1 MFFLNGVVVLIISA
15 GFVTIGE
22 SININLTVMV
32 DNDSAPLLNTGRE
45 VMDDILILH
54 LEHGKDYFITVAG
67 SYVRTC
73 FGNSLEWLSRL
84 DRPIRLWNP
93 TEDEE
98 QDEDEDDT
106 ATLYD
111 RYNVLGTKSSR
122 SSMRDTDSH
131 STTTAGELRG
141 QLKNAKSL
149 DSFPEKDAIGRK
161 SSKSSL
167 VGDLKSLQL
176 ADEKRA
182 VPLVPH
188 VVKKQKPVRQLSLPK
203 DLWRIVDFIYKHGF
217 SVVSFICLVH
227 AVCMSS

>member
-1 MFFLNGVVVLIISA
+1 M
-15 GFVTIGE
+15 IGE
-22 SININLTVMV
+22 TVNINLTVMV

-45 VMDDILILH
+45 VMEDILILH
-54 LEHGKDYFITVAG
+54 LEHGKDYFITVSG

-93 TEDEE
+93 KEDEE
-98 QDEDEDDT
+98 QETDDDDT

-111 RYNVLGTKSSR
+111 RYNVLGTKSSM
-122 SSMRDTDSH
+122 SSMKDTESA
-131 STTTAGELRG
+131 TTAIGVAERG

-149 DSFPEKDAIGRK
+149 DSLSGKDAIERK
-161 SSKSSL
+161 ASKSSL

-182 VPLVPH
+182 VPSPP
-188 VVKKQKPVRQLSLPK
+188 VVKKQKHVRQLSLPK

-217 SVVSFICLVH
+217 SVVSSIGGCNYILSRDSDYRSL
-227 AVCMSS
+227 M

>member
-1 MFFLNGVVVLIISA
+1 
-15 GFVTIGE
+15 
-22 SININLTVMV
+22 MV

-93 TEDEE
+93 KEDEE
-98 QDEDEDDT
+98 EDEDEDDT
-106 ATLYD
+106 VTLYD
-111 RYNVLGTKSSR
+111 RYNVLATKSSR

-131 STTTAGELRG
+131 STSIASEVRG

-182 VPLVPH
+182 VPPIPR

-203 DLWRIVDFIYKHGF
+203 DLWRIVDFIYKYGF
-217 SVVSFICLVH
+217 SVVSIV
-227 AVCMSS
+227 